1 MPAHDDLLIRVQS
14 AWNGWR
20 SAEARLRDLQSVH
33 WFQPGLAPHPLVHG
47 YISCAHILAGEIPH
61 DCDGTAASHRVL
73 VCVLKKHNIPAAFA
87 ELARRADQA
96 SAIPSHPRLFL
107 SNSGVDLMQT
117 MNRPR

>member
-1 MPAHDDLLIRVQS
+1 MTACRRLNPRAPPSTGWTPARRYGLLSAGLGMERSAGPRDLKRPGGVMPAHDDLLIRVQS

-61 DCDGTAASHRVL
+61 DCDG
-73 VCVLKKHNIPAAFA
+73 
-87 ELARRADQA
+87 
-96 SAIPSHPRLFL
+96 
-107 SNSGVDLMQT
+107 
-117 MNRPR
+117 